1 MVFLDF
7 VPEDTK
13 RYNHT
18 AQKVMMMIV
27 MIVMV
32 IMMKINNRNDDIK
45 SFDFIELY
53 KMILTVTVTRTIVI
67 ININPF
73 YR

>member
-13 RYNHT
+13 RHNHT
-18 AQKVMMMIV
+18 AKKVMMMIV

-53 KMILTVTVTRTIVI
+53 KMILTVTRTIVI